1 MELNSDVIV
10 GIDDSAQS
18 GEAAAW
24 ALKEMR
30 GSGQRLRL
38 IHVIAPAPLHESG
51 PHGADEA
58 QRNAADHEVV
68 TRLRDRL
75 IELDASHPQGASG
88 TEILTEV
95 IVGDPAEQLCT
106 LDYDTALFV
115 LGHHGAGQINSR
127 RIGTISFG
135 LPGHLLSSVL
145 VHSTRGGSEFDDP
158 AAHPMITDDA
168 GAAGADG
175 ADGGRS
181 GSAGVIV
188 GLDTS
193 EYAGI
198 AALDAASFAV
208 DNSVPL
214 RLLVGIDALED
225 PTARDLAEADLAW
238 LRSEFPRVDAQLEFR
253 SGDPADLLI
262 RASAHADLVVIGKRG
277 IGAFASMTSQL
288 GRTSSAVLSA
298 ALSSVLL
305 VTYRS
310 DPRLAN
316 RGQVR

>member
-1 MELNSDVIV
+1 MELISDVIV

-24 ALKEMR
+24 ALKELR
-30 GSGQRLRL
+30 GGRQRLRL
-38 IHVIAPAPLHESG
+38 IHVITPAPLHETETHRS
-51 PHGADEA
+51 DEA
-58 QRNAADHEVV
+58 QKSAAGQEVLA
-68 TRLRDRL
+68 RLRDRL

-95 IVGDPAEQLCT
+95 IVGDPAEQLCA
-106 LDYDTALFV
+106 LDYDAALFV
-115 LGHHGAGQINSR
+115 LGHHGAGQINSQ
-127 RIGTISFG
+127 RIGTVSFG

-145 VHSTRGGSEFDDP
+145 IHSARNGSEFDDP
-158 AAHPMITDDA
+158 VAHPTIADDDA
-168 GAAGADG
+168 GQ
-175 ADGGRS
+175 GG
-181 GSAGVIV
+181 VVV

-193 EYAGI
+193 EYAGV
-198 AALDAASFAV
+198 AALDAAAFAV

-225 PTARDLAEADLAW
+225 PTARDRAEADLAW
-238 LRSEFPRVDAQLEFR
+238 LSSEFPRLDVQLEIR
-253 SGDPADLLI
+253 SGDPAEMLI
-262 RASAHADLVVIGKRG
+262 QASAHADLVVIGKRG

-310 DPRLAN
+310 DPRLAK
-316 RGQVR
+316 RGQIR